1 MRRIHDPSTQ
11 AIVDQTTERNFL
23 RAEVRRLSAKVDA
36 AFAEGYD
43 QAVQEVR
50 GHFAG
55 RRDVVAEIEEIWK
68 ISLRGRSTTS

>member
-11 AIVDQTTERNFL
+11 VIVDQTTERDFL
-23 RAEVRRLSAKVDA
+23 RSEVRRLSAKVDV

-68 ISLRGRSTTS
+68 ISLRSRSTTS